1 MCKWG
6 PWFRGKDK
14 ENLSAGRAFNRIPGG
29 LARRR
34 TGRGGRS
41 TPGRESAL
49 KEENCDPVKKKKK
62 KNHKTEKSQRDRS
75 RVCECERFVAGRSVA
90 GRCQILQGL
99 QGTGVMSVIVAGMTT
114 ILWRI
119 WMSW

>member
-1 MCKWG
+1 MGSKVPGAVNMCKWG

-62 KNHKTEKSQRDRS
+62 KITRLRKAKGTEAECVSVRGLWLDAVWLAGARS
-75 RVCECERFVAGRSVA
+75 CRVCKEQE
-90 GRCQILQGL
+90 
-99 QGTGVMSVIVAGMTT
+99 
-114 ILWRI
+114 
-119 WMSW
+119 